1 MGSDDADIDAI
12 AAALRSDAGD
22 LRVYMNVLAA
32 KLEAALP
39 GMVEVDRRRDGLFG
53 PRTVVQRLTVTC
65 EDTRFVLEP
74 GNGGTLRATRSKVVR
89 GIVLDRDELRLDEW
103 VTALSASLAQL
114 ARTTERGREALGRL
128 LA

>member
-74 GNGGTLRATRSKVVR
+74 GDAGTLRATRSKVVR